1 MRPLRENDEFFFLFI
16 TVLLSSEQ
24 YQVRMGRCAHIR
36 EILLSFIRLSL
47 YLGNNYDMSDN
58 EYFRLMTELGL
69 QCRAEYYTE
78 LRDVIVNRVNIA
90 FSIATY
96 ENYIAEMVRKI

>member
-1 MRPLRENDEFFFLFI
+1 
-16 TVLLSSEQ
+16 
-24 YQVRMGRCAHIR
+24 
-36 EILLSFIRLSL
+36 
-47 YLGNNYDMSDN
+47 MSDN